1 MALPPLHVS
10 VSWTHAKLV
19 AFALEDLT
27 AEMAAEVLPTPDL
40 IHLEAQ
46 ELQPT
51 QSVERLVS
59 VRRLSG
65 QPVAVVHTESEFIE
79 RLESRITK

>member
-1 MALPPLHVS
+1 
-10 VSWTHAKLV
+10 
-19 AFALEDLT
+19 
-27 AEMAAEVLPTPDL
+27 MAAEVLPTLDL
-40 IHLEAQ
+40 IYLEAQ

-51 QSVERLVS
+51 PSVEKFVT

-65 QPVAVVHTESEFIE
+65 QPVAVVYTETEFIE